1 MKKKWVAALLCAV
14 MTVGLMQMPAGAG
27 QQEPPSLSA
36 KSAILVEPSSGLVLY
51 EKDARRRMPMAS
63 TTKIMTALL
72 ALENAKLDD
81 EVTVSDIVRTSEGS
95 AMYLKVGEK
104 ITVQNLLYGLMLA
117 SGNDAALVLA
127 EHVGGDVDGFV
138 KMMNDKASSL
148 GLNDTSF
155 ETPSGLD
162 GENHYTTAADF
173 ANLTAYALEN
183 PEFCEIVGTQSV
195 KVITGEMTRYL
206 KNHNRLLS
214 TYKGCIGVKTGFT
227 KKSGRCL
234 VSAAERDGITL
245 IAVTLSAPD
254 DWNDHKKLFDYGFT
268 QVERVDLLAGADA
281 SYTVPVT
288 GGEKDNIEAR
298 VPQEYIAI
306 VRKGEAQGYHTVVE
320 LPRFLYAPVAAGDRV
335 GRVVI
340 YNGQQKVREF
350 ECVAAQS
357 CEIPRSGFQK
367 FIDKIRDLLFNILG

>member
-1 MKKKWVAALLCAV
+1 
-14 MTVGLMQMPAGAG
+14 
-27 QQEPPSLSA
+27 
-36 KSAILVEPSSGLVLY
+36 
-51 EKDARRRMPMAS
+51 
-63 TTKIMTALL
+63 
-72 ALENAKLDD
+72 
-81 EVTVSDIVRTSEGS
+81 
-95 AMYLKVGEK
+95 MYLKVGEK

-138 KMMNDKASSL
+138 KMMNDKARAL
-148 GLNDTSF
+148 GLRDTSF

-173 ANLTAYALEN
+173 AKLTAYALEN
-183 PEFCEIVGTQSV
+183 PEFCEIVGTQSI
-195 KVITGEMTRYL
+195 KVVTGEMTRYL

-214 TYKGCIGVKTGFT
+214 TYEGCIGVKTGFT

-268 QVERVDLLAGADA
+268 QVERVDLLEQVDA
-281 SYTVPVT
+281 SYTVRVT
-288 GGEKDNIEAR
+288 GGVRESIEAR
-298 VPQEYIAI
+298 VPQEYIT
-306 VRKGEAQGYHTVVE
+306 VVKKGEAQNYRAVVE
-320 LPRFLYAPVAAGDRV
+320 LPRFLYAPVAAGDCV
-335 GRVVI
+335 GRVVL
-340 YNGQQKVREF
+340 YNGQQIVREF

-357 CEIPRSGFQK
+357 CEIPKSGFQK